1 MNATISGALTTLMG
15 TYATTITNNIV
26 WVLGVAATL
35 LALRFGIRYAW
46 GAFKKFSH

>member
-1 MNATISGALTTLMG
+1 MDASIQAGLTSLMG

-26 WVLGVAATL
+26 WVLSAAATL